1 MALATALLWAAQ
13 AASAQD
19 STRLHPNEAMK
30 NIALDEVVVTAT
42 GTEHT
47 LKSVPVQTEIISG
60 RALKNF
66 AGRSIEDILS
76 GLTASFAFGE
86 DDMGSHI
93 QMNGLGNNYILIL
106 IDGKRIHGDVG
117 GQNELSLID
126 PNNIERVEIVRG
138 ASSALYGS
146 DAMAGVIN
154 IITKKHDEG
163 VLLEN
168 TSRFGSYGDVRQH
181 TGVGFNVGRFSSWTN
196 FQLQHSDGWQ
206 NTSVEDP
213 NQTEFLITDS
223 RNKTVNRHTNWQ
235 LSERLGFSPT
245 RDLELYAAGSIYGK
259 RIYRPSGKYPSVD
272 VKTYDLQYGNA
283 SAAVGGKWKLNRTDL
298 LTLDVSW
305 DRHAYYYNFTDTTLI
320 DGYING
326 RYTPYYPYFP
336 GQTDLQSDQ
345 QRTLAALKGVFRLPF
360 ENTLSAGLE
369 WRYDWLK
376 APMRVIDGKASDQT
390 AAVFVQDE
398 FGLLDPLQITAG
410 LRVDRN
416 SRFGRFKLTPK
427 IAAMLSLGDY
437 RLRAVWSRG
446 FKTPTP
452 KELFYRY
459 IREMAGTHLYFGN
472 TDLRPQTSDYFS
484 LGAEYLG
491 SRGLSLSVTGYFNRL
506 DHMITLVTIPT
517 SQAPGDLVARY
528 DPVKVRQYKNLES
541 AKTYGVDVSLRY
553 AVRAFTIGAGY
564 SYLNTDANLYD
575 ATHDRM
581 KSVII
586 DGTAH
591 HKANAFVTWSHD
603 FSPAYHF
610 TAGLYGRASS
620 KRYYQINGDG
630 KGFQIWRLST
640 THDLGRSRHMAY
652 RLEAGVDNLFNYCDR
667 TPHGLHLGTMTPGR
681 TVYASLTVRF
691 AKGKKVKHEKD
702 TITNLNSN
710 DYEEN

>member
-1 MALATALLWAAQ
+1 
-13 AASAQD
+13 
-19 STRLHPNEAMK
+19 MK
-30 NIALDEVVVTAT
+30 NITLDEVVVTAT

-181 TGVGFNVGRFSSWTN
+181 TGVGFNIGRFSSWTN

-398 FGLLDPLQITAG
+398 FGLLDPLQITVG

-459 IREMAGTHLYFGN
+459 IREMAGTHLYLGN
-472 TDLRPQTSDYFS
+472 TALRPQTSDYFS

-506 DHMITLVTIPT
+506 DQMITLVTIPT

>member
-1 MALATALLWAAQ
+1 MALATALLWVAQ
-13 AASAQD
+13 ATSAQD
-19 STRLHPNEAMK
+19 STMRRPNEAMK

-60 RALKNF
+60 RALKSF

-93 QMNGLGNNYILIL
+93 QMNGLGNDYILIL

-163 VLLEN
+163 VLIEN

-181 TGVGFNVGRFSSWTN
+181 NGVGLRFGKFSSWTN

-213 NQTEFLITDS
+213 NQTELLITDS
-223 RNKTVNRHTNWQ
+223 RNKTVNRNTNWQ

-245 RDLELYAAGSIYGK
+245 RDLELYASGSIYGK
-259 RIYRPSGKYPSVD
+259 RIYRPSGRYAAVD
-272 VKTYDLQYGNA
+272 VKTYDLQYSNA
-283 SAAVGGKWKLNRTDL
+283 SAAVGGKWKLNRTDF

-376 APMRVIDGKASDQT
+376 APIRVIDGKASDQT

-416 SRFGRFKLTPK
+416 ARFGRFKLTPK

-459 IREMAGTHLYFGN
+459 VREMAGTRGSWPARAGWGACPEARARGAAHTSAGPGESPDPGPA
-472 TDLRPQTSDYFS
+472 TRSACAGGPGPPQAAWPRPERQ
-484 LGAEYLG
+484 
-491 SRGLSLSVTGYFNRL
+491 
-506 DHMITLVTIPT
+506 
-517 SQAPGDLVARY
+517 RY
-528 DPVKVRQYKNLES
+528 PS
-541 AKTYGVDVSLRY
+541 
-553 AVRAFTIGAGY
+553 
-564 SYLNTDANLYD
+564 
-575 ATHDRM
+575 
-581 KSVII
+581 
-586 DGTAH
+586 TAH
-591 HKANAFVTWSHD
+591 QFRAEK
-603 FSPAYHF
+603 PYF
-610 TAGLYGRASS
+610 TAADRGRADQKASMAAA
-620 KRYYQINGDG
+620 
-630 KGFQIWRLST
+630 ST
-640 THDLGRSRHMAY
+640 SISAPPSTSCTAWGA
-652 RLEAGVDNLFNYCDR
+652 
-667 TPHGLHLGTMTPGR
+667 
-681 TVYASLTVRF
+681 
-691 AKGKKVKHEKD
+691 
-702 TITNLNSN
+702 I
-710 DYEEN
+710 